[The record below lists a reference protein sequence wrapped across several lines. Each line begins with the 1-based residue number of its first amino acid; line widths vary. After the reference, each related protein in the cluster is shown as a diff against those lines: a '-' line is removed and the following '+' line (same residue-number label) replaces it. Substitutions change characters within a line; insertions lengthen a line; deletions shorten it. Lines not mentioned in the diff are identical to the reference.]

1 MATSPYFPQ
10 PSAPPL
16 SLPPTIV
23 LKQEIQQ
30 IIDRLPRKLAP
41 AIVELIRQSHL
52 PNAEVVTED
61 QQREMAL
68 KSRILRQ
75 ILVGYETENKEIVP
89 GCEAA
94 KPKLFTQ
101 IKRVSHPQFEDTWE
115 IQKLF
120 EEFTRVA
127 KAVKALRGGLE
138 LSHIGEGTRIIR
150 YFSNVVIPAAK
161 GSKKY
166 IDSLS
171 VYSNEKRNVTRKHWG
186 YIWENEA
193 DYGSGEI
200 YAERVDM
207 VFRAIDANQL
217 KVEEALSPEYLAAEK
232 ERQAKSRANIPKLQ
246 AQANRALQGVNNARQ
261 AAMPRQVA
269 PMQTG
274 AIVTNNLWSP
284 SNGANYIAY
293 QPLPQGG
300 AAGGYGYTSAA
311 Y

>member
-1 MATSPYFPQ
+1 MATSPSFPQ

-16 SLPPTIV
+16 SLAPTIV
-23 LKQEIQQ
+23 SKHEIQQ
-30 IIDRLPRKLAP
+30 IIVRLPRKLSL
-41 AIVELIRQSHL
+41 AISELIRQAHL
-52 PNAEVVTED
+52 PNVAVATD
-61 QQREMAL
+61 SQQREMAL

-75 ILVGYETENKEIVP
+75 ILVGYETENHEIVA

-94 KPKLFTQ
+94 KPKIFSTVQ
-101 IKRVSHPQFEDTWE
+101 RFSHPQFEETWE

-120 EEFTRVA
+120 DELAIAA
-127 KAVKALRGGLE
+127 KAVKALRGGPE
-138 LSHIGEGTRIIR
+138 LSHMEGIRIIR
-150 YFSNVVIPAAK
+150 HFLEIQKVAK
-161 GSKKY
+161 GSKK
-166 IDSLS
+166 ITTIMH
-171 VYSNEKRNVTRKHWG
+171 YSDELRKITRAHWEKIWRNPK
-186 YIWENEA
+186 

-200 YAERVDM
+200 YGERIDVA
-207 VFRAIDANQL
+207 FRAIDANQL
-217 KVEEALSPEYLAAEK
+217 MVEEALSPEYLAAEK